1 MTATLPLQRLTVLS
15 ALCLTSLLAAC
26 GPLGF
31 GTGDAPVVAMAPV
44 LPEPP
49 GPSVE
54 SAEARLNYAK
64 IQANLLSQGLMRRDA
79 APADAPFT
87 AADLAEDF
95 INIALYDE
103 YVDAGGTLV
112 ARKTES
118 RLRRWDRPVRIG
130 VEFGAGIP
138 PDQQAR
144 DRTDIAAYAARL
156 ARVTGHP
163 IRLDDAA
170 PNFRVLILNE
180 DERQAIGPRLNEI
193 VPNIDPA
200 AVTATVAMPKSSYCV
215 VFAFSKGTA
224 SAYSQAVAV
233 IRGEHPDL
241 LRLLCIHEE
250 IAQGLG
256 LANDSP
262 GARPSIFN
270 DDEEFALL
278 TRHDELL
285 LRMLYDPRMRSGMTI
300 GQARPLAE
308 AIARDLMAGES

>member
-1 MTATLPLQRLTVLS
+1 MSVVLPLPRLTLVS
-15 ALCLTSLLAAC
+15 ALCVTSMLAAC
-26 GPLGF
+26 GPLGL
-31 GTGDAPVVAMAPV
+31 GTGNAPVVAMAPV
-44 LPEPP
+44 LPDPP

-54 SAEARLNYAK
+54 SEQARLYYAK
-64 IQANLLSQGLMRRDA
+64 IQENLLSQGLMRRDV

-118 RLRRWDRPVRIG
+118 RLRRWERPVRIG
-130 VEFGAGIP
+130 VEFGAAVP

-144 DRTDIAAYAARL
+144 DRTDIAAFAARL

-180 DERQAIGPRLNEI
+180 DERQATGPRLNEI

-285 LRMLYDPRMRSGMTI
+285 LRMLYDPRLRSGMTI
-300 GQARPLAE
+300 DQARPLAE
-308 AIARDLMAGES
+308 MIARDLMAGEG